1 MELTE
6 FDTFLIE
13 KGSSHF
19 PVERDEETALCPWP
33 RGLFLSLLSKLEQL

>member
-19 PVERDEETALCPWP
+19 PVERDEETALWP
-33 RGLFLSLLSKLEQL
+33 RGLFLSLLSTLEQL